1 MGHLT
6 NDTIGPFRASVTHLR
21 GSMSGSHAFGPCT
34 CQGECVFDLTAC
46 PVLGCDDFRD
56 IKQLDF
62 AKRHLQTTITALK
75 RLHMLVSAVDQLS
88 FMAKQH
94 HYKEAANLVDA
105 VRQVCGSADITS
117 ILLPMYTYNILYYT
131 RESSYMSD
139 CMHTH
144 T

>member
-1 MGHLT
+1 M
-6 NDTIGPFRASVTHLR
+6 
-21 GSMSGSHAFGPCT
+21 
-34 CQGECVFDLTAC
+34 C
-46 PVLGCDDFRD
+46 PVLGCALIFRD

-105 VRQVCGSADITS
+105 VRQVCVG
-117 ILLPMYTYNILYYT
+117 L
-131 RESSYMSD
+131 
-139 CMHTH
+139 
-144 T
+144 